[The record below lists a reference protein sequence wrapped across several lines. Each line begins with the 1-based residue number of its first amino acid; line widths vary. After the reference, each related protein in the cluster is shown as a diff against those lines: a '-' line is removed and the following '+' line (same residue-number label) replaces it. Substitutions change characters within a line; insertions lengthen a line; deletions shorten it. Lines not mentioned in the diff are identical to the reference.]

1 MILSFMAKVNKN
13 MISTYST
20 SFTQHGTITYG
31 STRTSSSLKSGKMAT
46 IVGDVTGLP
55 QRELRNLNQDGQIA
69 VLQRKNQDMDSTT
82 GEGRGEWAVVLQC

>member
-1 MILSFMAKVNKN
+1 
-13 MISTYST
+13 
-20 SFTQHGTITYG
+20 
-31 STRTSSSLKSGKMAT
+31 MAT

-55 QRELRNLNQDGQIA
+55 QRELRTLNQDEQIA